1 MSEINP
7 ETQEVLNALPLPP
20 VHIALIIDDEV
31 VDIIHANDR
40 LGSIFLSNPTI
51 VDISDNLD
59 NVKVG
64 YIYNSATEQ
73 FSEPS

>member
-20 VHIALIIDDEV
+20 VHIALIIDNEV

-40 LGSIFLSNPTI
+40 LGSIFLSSPTI
-51 VDISDNLD
+51 VDISENLE
-59 NVKVG
+59 NVRVG
-64 YIYNSATEQ
+64 YIYNSVTEQ